1 MTSQAT
7 MTWQVTLESPAVSLA
22 RSVVNWARRLI
33 VGASSASSKANVP
46 DRVGRYEILLPIA
59 SGGMA
64 TVYLARTV
72 ASNGSVAEVA
82 LKLTHAHLRSSVE
95 FANGLVE
102 EGRLAARI
110 RHPNVV
116 SVLDVGDDPMGVY
129 LVMEYVDGDTL
140 AGLTRGSAAIPVPMG
155 ARLLVDALAGL
166 HAAHELREDD
176 GTLVGVV
183 HRDFTPQNILVGT
196 DGVARLADFGIAK
209 AASRVGY
216 TRTGIVKGKIAYMSP
231 EQAHGTPLDRRCDVW
246 AAGVVA
252 WEIFAGRRLHANDDD
267 VATLLKVATLTPP
280 LLRSVA
286 PQVPEAIEAVVAG
299 ALEMDVR
306 NRYLTAYE
314 LATQLAEACRATI
327 GLAEVDEVASWMAR
341 NVRPRVSGQR
351 LQVARSRSIG
361 TASVRTRVETP
372 ALSGVTA
379 TMVPLEED
387 EISLHT
393 ATAAPLAPD
402 TVLIPTVSTE
412 PETRQ
417 LTDAVSVV
425 TRHLKAARS
434 IVAGRRAWV
443 GGGIAAALLV
453 VVIAAWRVSASHE
466 QARQAEEQAAA
477 ASLVSAPVTASAGQ
491 SVRAPSPSTTLRL
504 RANAVIASVRVNERT
519 VPLTRS
525 GTTVEVRLADFGQPS
540 SLSIDAVAT
549 DGRRAAVVVPADA
562 TEVTL
567 EFPVRG
573 PAQPSP
579 ARPTGPRSP
588 ATTAPTAPLAPS
600 PYN

>member
-1 MTSQAT
+1 
-7 MTWQVTLESPAVSLA
+7 
-22 RSVVNWARRLI
+22 
-33 VGASSASSKANVP
+33 
-46 DRVGRYEILLPIA
+46 
-59 SGGMA
+59 
-64 TVYLARTV
+64 
-72 ASNGSVAEVA
+72 
-82 LKLTHAHLRSSVE
+82 
-95 FANGLVE
+95 
-102 EGRLAARI
+102 
-110 RHPNVV
+110 
-116 SVLDVGDDPMGVY
+116 
-129 LVMEYVDGDTL
+129 
-140 AGLTRGSAAIPVPMG
+140 
-155 ARLLVDALAGL
+155 
-166 HAAHELREDD
+166 
-176 GTLVGVV
+176 
-183 HRDFTPQNILVGT
+183 
-196 DGVARLADFGIAK
+196 
-209 AASRVGY
+209 
-216 TRTGIVKGKIAYMSP
+216 
-231 EQAHGTPLDRRCDVW
+231 
-246 AAGVVA
+246 VA